1 MLRVGLTG
9 GLGSGKS
16 TAAAMFQR
24 LGAQVLSA
32 DDLGRTMMQP
42 GHAVFRAIVRHFGD
56 EVLDGAGG
64 LDRAVLARL
73 SFAEG
78 RAAELNAIV
87 HPAVIARQGEL
98 AAELARHEP
107 NAVLI
112 VESALLFET
121 EHAGAE
127 GWRTRFDRILLV
139 RSSLANKVQRFVART
154 AERSRLDAEARASD
168 ARDRLA
174 RQIDDVKKAEWADFV
189 IENDGSVEELRAQ
202 VNRLWPR
209 LLEEARGR
217 SSM

>member
-24 LGAQVLSA
+24 LGAHVLSA

-42 GHAVFRAIVRHFGD
+42 GQVVYRAIVRHFGD
-56 EVLDGAGG
+56 EVLDGAGM

-87 HPAVIARQGEL
+87 HPAVIARQ
-98 AAELARHEP
+98 AELAMELADREP

-121 EHAGAE
+121 EHAGAQ

-139 RSSLANKVQRFVART
+139 RSNTANKVQRFVART
-154 AERSRLDAEARASD
+154 AGTSKLNAEARAGD

-174 RQIDDVKKAEWADFV
+174 RQIDDAKKAEWADFV
-189 IENDGSVEELRAQ
+189 MENDGSLGDLQAQ
-202 VNRLWPR
+202 VDRLWPR
-209 LLEEARGR
+209 LLEEA
-217 SSM
+217 